1 MNQEKNNNPILFKND
16 IKNIYNYFF
25 YWLLLFALT
34 ITLSKSINT
43 IVMVL
48 IYTQV
53 IILCFLKF
61 EFRHKIFSHMKQPL
75 IIPFLLF
82 LGISIF
88 GILYSQDA
96 IEGIKRTK
104 TLINLPL
111 IYIMITTLLDINKN
125 HLLKKGKILLLTFL
139 IGLFI
144 LDTIGFL
151 NYLGL
156 IGNRPHILPLHPLNI
171 HHIWFGNLNAI
182 GFYVA
187 LFLLVF
193 LYTYLKKVNL
203 FFLILSIPYFTIAMI
218 MSISRT
224 SWLGFIGTFFI
235 ITLLLFKKNKKLL
248 LPLIS
253 IILLVSISLFYF
265 NDTIH
270 HRINLIFSDI
280 EKYKS
285 GIINTSIGSRFIM
298 WKVAFKMFLSNP
310 ILGIGTGDYIIKTK
324 EYTQSLKFPSFI
336 TQYNHP
342 HNVYLF
348 IMATLGLIGLASF
361 FYIFFKIL
369 VYSKRLIHSKNNF
382 YGYIALAVT
391 SHIMISSLTECII
404 YIHILLVT
412 FAFIIGITI
421 RLSTIT
427 LKS

>member
-1 MNQEKNNNPILFKND
+1 MKQEKSNNLTLFKDN

-25 YWLLLFALT
+25 CWLLLFALT

-43 IVMVL
+43 IVMLL
-48 IYTQV
+48 IYIQV

-61 EFRHKIFSHMKQPL
+61 EFRHQIFSHIKQPL
-75 IIPFLLF
+75 IIPILLF
-82 LGISIF
+82 LGVSIF

-96 IEGIKRTK
+96 IEGIRRTK

-111 IYIMITTLLDINKN
+111 IYIMTTTLLDIDENYLLTKN
-125 HLLKKGKILLLTFL
+125 KILILTFL

-182 GFYVA
+182 SFYVA

-193 LYTYLKKVNL
+193 LHTYLKKVEL
-203 FFLILSIPYFTIAMI
+203 FFLILAIPYFTIAMI
-218 MSISRT
+218 MSMSRT
-224 SWLGFIGTFFI
+224 SWLGFVGAFFI
-235 ITLLLFKKNKKLL
+235 ITILLFKKNKKLL
-248 LPLIS
+248 LPIIS
-253 IILLVSISLFYF
+253 IILLASISLFYF

-285 GIINTSIGSRFIM
+285 GIISTSIGSRFIM
-298 WKVAFKMFLSNP
+298 WKAAFKMFLSNP
-310 ILGIGTGDYIIKTK
+310 ILGVGTGDYIIKTK
-324 EYTQSLKFPSFI
+324 EYSQSLKFPSFI

-348 IMATLGLIGLASF
+348 IMATLGLIGLASL
-361 FYIFFKIL
+361 FYIFLKIL
-369 VYSKRLIHSKNNF
+369 IYSKRLIYSENNF
-382 YGYIALAVT
+382 YGYISLAIT

-404 YIHILLVT
+404 YIHMLLVT
-412 FAFIIGITI
+412 FSFIIGITI
-421 RLSTIT
+421 RQSTV
-427 LKS
+427 S